1 MAMAFREELLDNFSK
16 MIVYREAVGYST
28 KSYVYTIM
36 PFLNYCGEKYP
47 DAPSITKEMVDNWLE
62 KKRYNANSQASFI
75 SCIRQ
80 YTRFVNFLGGNAFVP
95 DDDYSVRRIP
105 FSPYAFTDFE
115 LKTLFDS
122 FDDCGDSIRNK
133 SFHPELVVSPIF
145 RVMYC
150 CGMRP
155 SEPLRLLCNDV
166 NLESGDVYI
175 RETKTNK
182 DRHIIMSEDLRS
194 LCTRYDEVAGGRT
207 WFFEHE
213 GKPYRIGWVDSQFRS
228 CWNRSGI
235 QAHGSPRPYD
245 LRHAFATR
253 NIMRWI
259 DKGLDVMSLLPF
271 LSTYMGH
278 AEIVS
283 TLYYVHILP
292 ERIRKSAGIDWKQF
306 SVIYGKGGNSDED

>member
-1 MAMAFREELLDNFSK
+1 MAFHEELLDNFSK
-16 MIVYREAVGYST
+16 MMVYREAAGYAT
-28 KSYVYTIM
+28 KSYVSSIT
-36 PFLNYCGEKYP
+36 PFLNYCGENHP
-47 DAPSITKEMVDNWLE
+47 NASAITREMVDNWLE
-62 KKRYNANSQASFI
+62 KKRYSANSQASFI

-80 YTRFVNFLGGNAFVP
+80 YTRFINFLGGNAFVP

-105 FSPYAFTDFE
+105 FFPYVFTDFE

-122 FDDCGDSIRNK
+122 FDGCVGGTRNK
-133 SFHPELVVSPIF
+133 NFHPELVVPPIF

-155 SEPLRLLCNDV
+155 SEPLRLFCNDV

-175 RETKTNK
+175 RETKNNK

-194 LCTRYDEVAGGRT
+194 LCSKYDEMAGDRT

-213 GKPYRIGWVDSQFRS
+213 GKPYSIGWVDSQFRS
-228 CWNRSGI
+228 CWNRSGL
-235 QAHGSPRPYD
+235 QAHGRPRPYD

-253 NIMRWI
+253 NIMKWI
-259 DKGLDVMSLLPF
+259 DKNLDVMALLPF

-278 AEIVS
+278 AEIIS
-283 TLYYVHILP
+283 TLYYVHILS

-306 SVIYGKGGNSDED
+306 SVIYGKGVNSDED